1 MKTGML
7 LTPVQP
13 IPTRLQEALQ
23 THFPDKALSDLTIRY
38 YADIADVGY
47 EYFVETVLPT
57 CNNRAAV
64 HYLAPFI
71 SFVRL
76 GEARILDGKGIVVY
90 ETDENDFCTETGPF
104 WYVIPK
110 TAQATR

>member
-1 MKTGML
+1 MKTGTL
-7 LTPVQP
+7 LTPTQP

-23 THFPDKALSDLTIRY
+23 THFPDTAVSDLSIRY
-38 YADIADVGY
+38 YADVEDVGY

-57 CNNRAAV
+57 CHDRSAV

-76 GEARILDGKGIVVY
+76 GEARIMDGDGIVVY
-90 ETDENDFCTETGPF
+90 ETNGNDSCTETGPF
-104 WYVIPK
+104 WYVLPK
-110 TAQATR
+110 TA